1 MILSSG
7 GCKVS
12 WGPAGPAPPL
22 SLRDISPTIGGICP
36 SGERGMRHLRVPL
49 GGLQVGYKLQI
60 RPRTTVIAKK
70 ILSITAVRR
79 LRENQNSLSGLSTL
93 NSADFIVG
101 TGDAR
106 GCVTIVSMV
115 TIFLT
120 PGVSL
125 KYRHDRHHRH
135 GEGWM
140 RLRVT
145 TLPE

>member
-1 MILSSG
+1 
-7 GCKVS
+7 
-12 WGPAGPAPPL
+12 
-22 SLRDISPTIGGICP
+22 
-36 SGERGMRHLRVPL
+36 MRHLRVPP

-60 RPRTTVIAKK
+60 RPRTTVISKK
-70 ILSITAVRR
+70 VFSITAVRR

-140 RLRVT
+140 RLRET
-145 TLPE
+145 IRPE

>member
-1 MILSSG
+1 
-7 GCKVS
+7 
-12 WGPAGPAPPL
+12 
-22 SLRDISPTIGGICP
+22 
-36 SGERGMRHLRVPL
+36 MRHLRVPL

-60 RPRTTVIAKK
+60 RPRTTVISKK
-70 ILSITAVRR
+70 ISFNHRR
-79 LRENQNSLSGLSTL
+79 PPPERKSKFSLRLVHAELCG
-93 NSADFIVG
+93 FIVG

-120 PGVSL
+120 PVVSL

-140 RLRVT
+140 RLRET
-145 TLPE
+145 ILPEWVRAFW

>member
-1 MILSSG
+1 
-7 GCKVS
+7 
-12 WGPAGPAPPL
+12 
-22 SLRDISPTIGGICP
+22 
-36 SGERGMRHLRVPL
+36 MRHLRVPP

-60 RPRTTVIAKK
+60 RPRTTVISKK
-70 ILSITAVRR
+70 IFSNYRR
-79 LRENQNSLSGLSTL
+79 PSPERKSKISLRLSTL

-125 KYRHDRHHRH
+125 
-135 GEGWM
+135 
-140 RLRVT
+140 
-145 TLPE
+145 